1 MLPQD
6 SSNHSPISYS
16 QCEQQLK
23 QIIGSDGGLAEIVE
37 NMKRVLGLPIN
48 ILIQGESGT
57 GKEVIARAIHDCDPL
72 RRKHPFVAINAAT
85 IPENL
90 VEAELFG
97 CDKGAFTGA
106 AQTRDGYFQKAHAG
120 TLFLDEIG
128 ELPLVLQPKFL
139 RVLQEK
145 TVCRLGGIRERPID
159 VRVVSA
165 TQKDLRQAMGAGFF
179 RTDLYYRFAEYIIDL
194 PPLRQRR
201 QDIGPLARYFLR
213 QYCKEFHKPDI
224 RRLSDE
230 ALAWLE
236 AQDWAENNVRE
247 LSLTLRRA
255 VIFCDNTEITPD
267 NLALPEPQNRISH
280 RKHLQ
285 EFERQHLERTLNQTR
300 GNIAAAARLLGLSR
314 STLYDRLKKLDI
326 QRGSSW
332 EK

>member
-1 MLPQD
+1 MGNL
-6 SSNHSPISYS
+6 
-16 QCEQQLK
+16 
-23 QIIGSDGGLAEIVE
+23 
-37 NMKRVLGLPIN
+37 KRVLGLPIN

-57 GKEVIARAIHDCDPL
+57 GKEVIARAVHDCDPL
-72 RRKHPFVAINAAT
+72 RRRHPFVAINAAT
-85 IPENL
+85 IPEHL

-97 CDKGAFTGA
+97 YHKGAFTGA

-145 TVCRLGGIRERPID
+145 TVCRLGEFRERPID
-159 VRVVSA
+159 VRVVAA
-165 TQKDLRQAMGAGFF
+165 THKDLRQAMSAGCF
-179 RTDLYYRFAEYIIDL
+179 RTDLYYRLAEYIVDL

-201 QDIGPLARYFLR
+201 QDIGPLARHFLR
-213 QYCKEFHKPDI
+213 EYCKELHKPGI

-255 VIFCDNTEITPD
+255 VIFCDISEITPD
-267 NLALPEPQNRISH
+267 HLILPEALTPSSD
-280 RKHLQ
+280 RKHRQ
-285 EFERQHLERTLNQTR
+285 HFERQYLEQILTRTR

-314 STLYDRLKKLDI
+314 STLYDRLKKLNI
-326 QRGSSW
+326 QRGSSG
-332 EK
+332 KSD

>member
-1 MLPQD
+1 MRPQG
-6 SSNHSPISYS
+6 SHNYPPFSFS
-16 QCEQQLK
+16 QCDQQLK
-23 QIIGSDGGLAEIVE
+23 RIIGSKGGLAEIVE

-72 RRKHPFVAINAAT
+72 RRRHPFVAINAAT

-97 CDKGAFTGA
+97 YHKGAFTGA

-145 TVCRLGGIRERPID
+145 TVCRLGEIRERPID
-159 VRVVSA
+159 VRVVAA
-165 TQKDLRQAMGAGFF
+165 THKNLRQAMSAGFF
-179 RTDLYYRFAEYIIDL
+179 RTDLYYRLAEYIIDL
-194 PPLRQRR
+194 PPLRHRR
-201 QDIGPLARYFLR
+201 QDIRPLAQHFLR
-213 QYCKEFHKPDI
+213 QYCKEFHRPDI

-230 ALAWLE
+230 ALASLE
-236 AQDWAENNVRE
+236 AQDWSENNVRE

-255 VIFCDNTEITPD
+255 VIFCDSTEITPD
-267 NLALPEPQNRISH
+267 HLTLPEPQKHISH
-280 RKHLQ
+280 RKNLQ
-285 EFERQHLERTLNQTR
+285 DFERQHLERTLNQTR

-326 QRGSSW
+326 QRRSSW